1 MHQAFKDQGWEVK
14 KAENKKRFKKV
25 RFSCKRTYSF
35 YLLVRHLQ
43 RHELTVIFCP
53 PSAEIPLYHILNA
66 RITFSNLNG
75 CEEGTGNRNNNEAGL
90 EVEGQ
95 KDTPRTDTPSPS
107 SDSSS
112 VSSSSS
118 SSTSEHTPHAFLTW
132 VEEAAADVNW
142 RTCDV
147 LYLP

>member
-1 MHQAFKDQGWEVK
+1 MS
-14 KAENKKRFKKV
+14 R
-25 RFSCKRTYSF
+25 
-35 YLLVRHLQ
+35 LQ
-43 RHELTVIFCP
+43 KHELTVIFWP

-90 EVEGQ
+90 EVDGQ

-118 SSTSEHTPHAFLTW
+118 SSTSKHTPHTFLTSSS
-132 VEEAAADVNW
+132 VDEAAADVNW

-147 LYLP
+147 LYLPKWCRTELLRIFMTPVIGKVVFFVLWARLWLT